1 MGVHVVINGHELNC
15 FDVPVEPG
23 EEFEVR
29 IDARGKPAVEHL
41 GECRYGPE
49 FMHSYW
55 DGDDEEHETD
65 EGDPDGCC
73 CICDQCG
80 FEMMTGEDG
89 WFYETEGP
97 HGGLLYE
104 PKFNFCPG
112 CGRRVM

>member
-1 MGVHVVINGHELNC
+1 MTAT
-15 FDVPVEPG
+15 D
-23 EEFEVR
+23 
-29 IDARGKPAVEHL
+29 VEHL

-80 FEMMTGEDG
+80 FEMMTGDEG
-89 WFYETEGP
+89 WFDETEGP

-104 PKFNFCPG
+104 PKFNFCPN
-112 CGRRVM
+112 CGRKVIHG